1 MKASY
6 RPSGR
11 GARRADPDLLHRPGT
26 GHFLTVGRIAS
37 SAPSAAGG
45 APDPARSGRSG
56 QNLLLA
62 RHMADQLTT
71 GRRRPDGDRVLAVGT
86 DPPDS
91 QVASRPGVLEV
102 TGGGVEVTLPHLR
115 VLIAALAVRRRVD

>member
-45 APDPARSGRSG
+45 GRLTQRDLAVVA

-102 TGGGVEVTLPHLR
+102 T
-115 VLIAALAVRRRVD
+115 